1 MHITFFSFGSNPNF
15 VDVLSILVTVL
26 IGWNIYQVIDL
37 RLNQKRFNRIK
48 REFNKMHNDIDYWQG
63 IARSSCVL
71 ILAGSLSN
79 EANEIQKFQM
89 LLHASI
95 AVKTLSN
102 LESFS
107 ECRSIVSTVTSTLKR
122 CEDVELAAEEWLKIR
137 ETFYEIPN
145 ANKIEGL
152 KELIFYIET
161 KVRNSNPA

>member
-37 RLNQKRFNRIK
+37 RLNQRRFNRIK

-145 ANKIEGL
+145 ANKIERL